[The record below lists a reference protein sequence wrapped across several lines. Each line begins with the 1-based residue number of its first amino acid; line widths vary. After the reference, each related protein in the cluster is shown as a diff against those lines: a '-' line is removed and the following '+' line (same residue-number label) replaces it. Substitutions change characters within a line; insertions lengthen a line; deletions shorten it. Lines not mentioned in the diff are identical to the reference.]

1 MTKTIDVK
9 VTEHRRLRSRSH
21 KQFKFGLKIILLL
34 LFCLLMSLL
43 ILPKISFFL
52 LALLIVFS
60 ITTAVEHRN
69 WKKHE
74 SALKKT
80 AKHI

>member
-1 MTKTIDVK
+1 MTKTIDLK

-21 KQFKFGLKIILLL
+21 KQFKFGLKIMLLL
-34 LFCLLMSLL
+34 LICLLISFLV
-43 ILPKISFFL
+43 LPKITLFL
-52 LALLIVFS
+52 FALLIVFS

-80 AKHI
+80 VKNS